1 MSCFLLLLLRRDLGD
16 LVLVEG
22 LFVCSC
28 VPVKIFSLNG
38 SSGGASGHGVRFDGI
53 VMSKGGSIIHLH
65 KIIESYSQGYGHMDI
80 NVLIIVFR
88 IHEFMNSLLMPHH
101 KLQAQKSA

>member
-28 VPVKIFSLNG
+28 VLVKTFSLDG
-38 SSGGASGHGVRFDGI
+38 SSGGASGHGLRFDGI

-65 KIIESYSQGYGHMDI
+65 KIIESYSHTDI
-80 NVLIIVFR
+80 NVLIIVLR
-88 IHEFMNSLLMPHH
+88 IHEFMHSLLMLHH
-101 KLQAQKSA
+101 K